1 MSERLCGKFYCLVWQ
16 KVQLVKYVNW
26 ATLQS
31 GSHGK
36 SVSVMLP
43 QNITATQG
51 GEHKFRRKKGTFYE
65 WMVHAHETQ
74 SADGEDPA
82 DDEMASEKET
92 TDIAEIT
99 AGATTLNTMKN
110 SATNEKISHV
120 RAILSN
126 DHNTE

>member
-1 MSERLCGKFYCLVWQ
+1 LGNIAVRVSWEICVSHATTEHYC
-16 KVQLVKYVNW
+16 N
-26 ATLQS
+26 TR
-31 GSHGK
+31 
-36 SVSVMLP
+36 
-43 QNITATQG
+43 